1 MNQNPRQ
8 LSPNQLT
15 KKAVHDIPAGHILFI
30 PRKDKKGKQE
40 RPYLYEMSEKQRI
53 IASHGGYG
61 GPKPKTENPFR
72 GKITLT
78 EENDLPNIEPIK

>member
-30 PRKDKKGKQE
+30 PRKDKYGKQE
-40 RPYLYEMSEKQRI
+40 RPYLEMREKQRKI
-53 IASHGGYG
+53 KSL
-61 GPKPKTENPFR
+61 P
-72 GKITLT
+72 KIT
-78 EENDLPNIEPIK
+78 IKPISK

>member
-40 RPYLYEMSEKQRI
+40 RPYLYNMSEAQRI

-61 GPKPKTENPFR
+61 GPGPRAHEIEALP
-72 GKITLT
+72 KIT
-78 EENDLPNIEPIK
+78 IEPRLQ